1 MNSGQRP
8 KSSYVRGQSAFAALW
23 SILVLLAGLVV
34 LPIAAHAAFTE
45 IGPSPLGD
53 ENGTSYG
60 IRVPD
65 NYNGLLIIDLD
76 YVTARNSARATYWLG
91 KGYAYA
97 GINRPPLERTP
108 PVVSLF
114 RHAQKLASELGIEI
128 AESSTGGGSDGNF
141 TAALGLPTLDGLGVD
156 GDGAHTHKEHLIV
169 SSIEPG
175 TRLMQGLFETL
186 Q

>member
-97 GINRPPLERTP
+97 GINRPPLRRT
-108 PVVSLF
+108 
-114 RHAQKLASELGIEI
+114 Q
-128 AESSTGGGSDGNF
+128 SSTLGRAGPRVTRRAPRARRGKCHRARRRSTRRGCGN
-141 TAALGLPTLDGLGVD
+141 TPHG
-156 GDGAHTHKEHLIV
+156 
-169 SSIEPG
+169 
-175 TRLMQGLFETL
+175 
-186 Q
+186 

>member
-76 YVTARNSARATYWLG
+76 YVTARNSARETSPGLFVSTARC
-91 KGYAYA
+91 
-97 GINRPPLERTP
+97 RPGLRRRARR
-108 PVVSLF
+108 VSLIP
-114 RHAQKLASELGIEI
+114 GY
-128 AESSTGGGSDGNF
+128 T
-141 TAALGLPTLDGLGVD
+141 T
-156 GDGAHTHKEHLIV
+156 V
-169 SSIEPG
+169 SV
-175 TRLMQGLFETL
+175 QGRSL
-186 Q
+186 